1 MVVHVGLARPQ
12 QHKDES
18 DRNWDLQ
25 DRFQEDGL
33 IKSDEGHGWL
43 LQKLHTAYQGEMFG
57 AELIT
62 GVSCTGLPLTAET
75 RILEVPTNPAVMYF
89 LQTTDAAL
97 NFTLRTA
104 PSASLII
111 HKQCYFL

>member
-1 MVVHVGLARPQ
+1 MVVHVGLARSQ

-33 IKSDEGHGWL
+33 IESNKGHSWL
-43 LQKLHTAYQGEMFG
+43 LQELHTTCQEAMFS

-62 GVSCTGLPLTAET
+62 GVSCTGLPLTVET
-75 RILEVPTNPAVMYF
+75 VILGVPTSPGDLY
-89 LQTTDAAL
+89 LSPD
-97 NFTLRTA
+97 
-104 PSASLII
+104 
-111 HKQCYFL
+111 H